1 MTVTLGTDRTTGR
14 QQATRRQVWTWRRV
28 LAALVATLVAV
39 ATLRTVTHADQLFT
53 SGTLRAAVAAAVPI
67 GLAGLGGL
75 WSERSGVINIG
86 LEGMMILG
94 TWGAGY
100 GGYLWGP
107 WGAVALG
114 VLCGALGGLLHA
126 LATVSFGVDHIVS
139 GVAINIIALGAAQY
153 LAALTFTGLPNAG
166 PTQSPPIP
174 NTPVITLPGISDAAL
189 WLEGK
194 GWFGLSELGA
204 LVAAVTQD
212 VNALTLVA
220 IGLLVLTSYVLWRT
234 SFGLRLRSCGEN
246 PVAAESLGLDVY
258 RYKYV
263 AITVSGAMAGL
274 GGAFLAIV
282 SSGIYRD
289 GQTGGRGYIGLAS
302 MIFGNWRPGGVVA
315 GAGLF
320 GYTETVGLRSGPTS
334 VHALLLLLGLALLV
348 VAVWQLFRRRPM
360 VSGAAMAVGLAVL
373 WIYLVTD
380 TVPAEFTSLT
390 PYLTTL
396 LVLSLAAQRL
406 RPPAA
411 IGQRYRRGE
420 AV

>member
-1 MTVTLGTDRTTGR
+1 MSLAVQERPT
-14 QQATRRQVWTWRRV
+14 AAPARRLWTWPRV
-28 LAALVATLVAV
+28 LVAAAVTLVAI
-39 ATLRTVTHADQLFT
+39 AALRAVTGADQIFT
-53 SGTLRAAVAAAVPI
+53 SGTLRTAVAAAVPI

-100 GGYLWGP
+100 GGWLWGP
-107 WGAVALG
+107 WGAVGLG
-114 VLCGALGGLLHA
+114 VVCGALGGLLHA
-126 LATVSFGVDHIVS
+126 MATVSFGVDHIVS

-153 LAALTFTGLPNAG
+153 LAALTFTGLPQAG

-174 NTPVITLPGISDAAL
+174 NVPVVTIPGISDAAA
-189 WLEGK
+189 WLEGHE
-194 GWFGLSELGA
+194 WFALSELGA
-204 LVAAVTQD
+204 LVAAVTRS
-212 VNALTLVA
+212 VSSLTLIT
-220 IGLLVLTSYVLWRT
+220 IGLFVLTSYLLWRT

-246 PVAAESLGLDVY
+246 PVAAESLGINVY
-258 RYKYV
+258 RYKYA
-263 AITVSGAMAGL
+263 AITVSGALAGL

-282 SSGIYRD
+282 ASGIYRD

-302 MIFGNWRPGGVVA
+302 MIFGNWRPSGVA
-315 GAGLF
+315 TGAGLF
-320 GYTETVGLRSGPTS
+320 GYTETLGLRSGPTS
-334 VHALLLLLGLALLV
+334 VHALLLLLAVALAALSL
-348 VAVWQLFRRRPM
+348 WQLRQRRP
-360 VSGAAMAVGLAVL
+360 VTSGVAMAIGLLVL

-406 RPPAA
+406 RPPAG
-411 IGQRYRRGE
+411 IGGRYRRGE

>member
-1 MTVTLGTDRTTGR
+1 MSLAVQERPT
-14 QQATRRQVWTWRRV
+14 AAPARRLWTWPRV
-28 LAALVATLVAV
+28 LVAAAVTLVAI
-39 ATLRTVTHADQLFT
+39 AALRAVTGADQIFT
-53 SGTLRAAVAAAVPI
+53 SGTLRTAVAAAVPI

-100 GGYLWGP
+100 GGWLWGP
-107 WGAVALG
+107 WGAVGLG
-114 VLCGALGGLLHA
+114 VVCGALGGLLHA
-126 LATVSFGVDHIVS
+126 MATVSFGVDHIVS

-153 LAALTFTGLPNAG
+153 LAALTFTGLPQAG

-174 NTPVITLPGISDAAL
+174 NVPVVTIPGISDAAA
-189 WLEGK
+189 WLEGQE
-194 GWFGLSELGA
+194 WFALSELGA
-204 LVAAVTQD
+204 LVAAVTRS
-212 VNALTLVA
+212 VSSLTLIT
-220 IGLLVLTSYVLWRT
+220 IGLFVLTSYLLWRT

-246 PVAAESLGLDVY
+246 PVAAESLGINVY
-258 RYKYV
+258 RYKYA
-263 AITVSGAMAGL
+263 AITVSGALAGL

-282 SSGIYRD
+282 ASGIYRD

-302 MIFGNWRPGGVVA
+302 MIFGNWRPSGVA
-315 GAGLF
+315 TGAGLF
-320 GYTETVGLRSGPTS
+320 GYTETLGLRSGPTS
-334 VHALLLLLGLALLV
+334 VHALLLLLAVALAALSL
-348 VAVWQLFRRRPM
+348 WQLRQRRP
-360 VSGAAMAVGLAVL
+360 VTSGVAMAIGLLVL

-406 RPPAA
+406 RPPAG
-411 IGQRYRRGE
+411 IGGRYRRGE

>member
-1 MTVTLGTDRTTGR
+1 MTVITT
-14 QQATRRQVWTWRRV
+14 QTRPVAAGGPAWTWPRAL
-28 LAALVATLVAV
+28 LALAVTLVAV
-39 ATLRTVTHADQLFT
+39 AALRAVTGAEQIFT
-53 SGTLRAAVAAAVPI
+53 SGTLITAVAAAVPI

-100 GGYLWGP
+100 GGYVWGA

-114 VLCGALGGLLHA
+114 AVCGALGGLLHA

-153 LAALTFTGLPNAG
+153 LAALTFTGLPQAG

-174 NTPVITLPGISDAAL
+174 ALPSITVPGISDAAL
-189 WLEGK
+189 WLEQQ

-204 LVAAVTQD
+204 LVAALTTS

-220 IGLLVLTSYVLWRT
+220 AALFVATAYLLWRT

-246 PVAAESLGLDVY
+246 PVAAESLGVNVY

-282 SSGIYRD
+282 AAGIYRD
-289 GQTGGRGYIGLAS
+289 GQTAGRGYIGLAS
-302 MIFGNWRPGGVVA
+302 MIFGNWRPSGVVT

-320 GYTETVGLRSGPTS
+320 GYTETLGLRSGPAS
-334 VHALLLLLGLALLV
+334 VHALLLLLGLSLVAIAIWQATRRRLAVSGVAMAIGLV
-348 VAVWQLFRRRPM
+348 VVW
-360 VSGAAMAVGLAVL
+360 V
-373 WIYLVTD
+373 YLLTD
-380 TVPAEFTSLT
+380 VVAAEFTSLT
-390 PYLTTL
+390 PYITTL

-406 RPPAA
+406 RPPAM
-411 IGQRYRRGE
+411 IGSRYRRGE

>member
-1 MTVTLGTDRTTGR
+1 MTVTPTISSTPSQSEARF
-14 QQATRRQVWTWRRV
+14 WTWPKV
-28 LAALVATLVAV
+28 LLAILATVVAV
-39 ATLRTVTHADQLFT
+39 AALRAVTGAEQIFT

-100 GGYLWGP
+100 GGYVWGA
-107 WGAVALG
+107 WGAVVLG
-114 VLCGALGGLLHA
+114 LVCGALGGLLHA
-126 LATVSFGVDHIVS
+126 MATVTFGVDHIVS

-153 LAALTFTGLPNAG
+153 LAALTFTGLPQAG

-174 NTPVITLPGISDAAL
+174 PLPNVTVPGLSDAAQ
-189 WLEGK
+189 WLEGREL
-194 GWFGLSELGA
+194 FGVSEIGA
-204 LVAAVTQD
+204 LLVAVTTGL
-212 VNALTLVA
+212 NALTVIA
-220 IGLLVLTSYVLWRT
+220 IVLFVLTAYLLWRT
-234 SFGLRLRSCGEN
+234 PFGLRLRSCGEN
-246 PVAAESLGLDVY
+246 PVAAESLGINVY

-263 AITVSGAMAGL
+263 AITVSGALAGL

-282 SSGIYRD
+282 AAGIYRD

-302 MIFGNWRPGGVVA
+302 MIFGNWRPSGVVT

-320 GYTETVGLRSGPTS
+320 GYTETLGLRSGPAS
-334 VHALLLLLGLALLV
+334 VHALLLLLGLALV
-348 VAVWQLFRRRPM
+348 VIAIWQVTRGRFV
-360 VSGAAMAVGLAVL
+360 VSGIAMAVGLLVV

-380 TVPAEFTSLT
+380 VVPPEFTSLT
-390 PYLTTL
+390 PYITTL

-406 RPPAA
+406 RPPA
-411 IGQRYRRGE
+411 GVGSRYRRGE

>member
-1 MTVTLGTDRTTGR
+1 MTVITAQT
-14 QQATRRQVWTWRRV
+14 RQVARRGPAWTWPRV
-28 LAALVATLVAV
+28 LLALAVTLVAV
-39 ATLRTVTHADQLFT
+39 AALRAVTGAEQIFT
-53 SGTLRAAVAAAVPI
+53 SGTLRTAVAAAVPI

-100 GGYLWGP
+100 GGYVWGA

-114 VLCGALGGLLHA
+114 AFCGALGGLLHA

-153 LAALTFTGLPNAG
+153 LAALTFTGLPQAG

-174 NTPVITLPGISDAAL
+174 ALPSITVPGVSDAAL
-189 WLEGK
+189 WLEQQ

-204 LVAAVTQD
+204 LVAALTTS

-220 IGLLVLTSYVLWRT
+220 AALFVATAYLLWRT

-246 PVAAESLGLDVY
+246 PVAAESLGVNVY

-282 SSGIYRD
+282 AAGIYRD

-302 MIFGNWRPGGVVA
+302 MIFGNWRPSGVVT

-320 GYTETVGLRSGPTS
+320 GYTETLGLRSGPTS
-334 VHALLLLLGLALLV
+334 VHALLLLLSVALALL
-348 VAVWQLFRRRPM
+348 AGWQLYQRRP
-360 VSGAAMAVGLAVL
+360 VTSGVAMAIALLVL

-380 TVPAEFTSLT
+380 TVPGEFTSLT

-406 RPPAA
+406 RPPAG
-411 IGQRYRRGE
+411 IGGRYRRGE

>member
-1 MTVTLGTDRTTGR
+1 MTVALDTERTTAAPP
-14 QQATRRQVWTWRRV
+14 ATRRKVWTWPRV
-28 LAALVATLVAV
+28 LLALVAGLVAV
-39 ATLRTVTHADQLFT
+39 AALRTVTDADQLFT

-67 GLAGLGGL
+67 GLAGLGGV

-107 WGAVALG
+107 WGAVVLG

-126 LATVSFGVDHIVS
+126 LATVTFGVDHIVS

-153 LAALTFTGLPNAG
+153 LAALTFTGLPQGG

-174 NTPVITLPGISDAAL
+174 NTPVITLPGISDGAL

-220 IGLLVLTSYVLWRT
+220 IGLFALTSYVLWRT

-246 PVAAESLGLDVY
+246 PVAAESLGISVY

-263 AITVSGAMAGL
+263 AITISGAMAGL

-302 MIFGNWRPGGVVA
+302 MIFGNWRPSGVLT

-334 VHALLLLLGLALLV
+334 VHALLLLLGLALIV
-348 VAVWQLFRRRPM
+348 VAVWQLFQRRLV
-360 VSGAAMAVGLAVL
+360 VSGIAMAIGLAVL
-373 WIYLVTD
+373 WIFLVTD
-380 TVPAEFTSLT
+380 AVPAEFTSLT

>member
-1 MTVTLGTDRTTGR
+1 MSLAVQEAPT
-14 QQATRRQVWTWRRV
+14 AAPARRLWTWPRV
-28 LAALVATLVAV
+28 LAAAAVMLVAV
-39 ATLRTVTHADQLFT
+39 AALRAVTGADQVFT
-53 SGTLRAAVAAAVPI
+53 SGTLRTAVAAAVPI

-107 WGAVALG
+107 WGAVGLG
-114 VLCGALGGLLHA
+114 VVCGALGGLLHA

-153 LAALTFTGLPNAG
+153 LAALTFTGLPQAG

-174 NTPVITLPGISDAAL
+174 NVPVVTIPGLSDAGA
-189 WLEGK
+189 WLEQQQ
-194 GWFGLSELGA
+194 WFALSELGA
-204 LVAAVTQD
+204 LLAAVTRS
-212 VNALTLVA
+212 VSSLTLIT
-220 IGLLVLTSYVLWRT
+220 IGLFVLTAYLLWRT
-234 SFGLRLRSCGEN
+234 PFGLRLRSCGEN
-246 PVAAESLGLDVY
+246 PVAAESLGLNVY
-258 RYKYV
+258 RYKYA
-263 AITVSGAMAGL
+263 AITVSGALAGL

-282 SSGIYRD
+282 ASGIYRD

-302 MIFGNWRPGGVVA
+302 MIFGNWRPSGVVT

-320 GYTETVGLRSGPTS
+320 GYTETLGLRSGPTS
-334 VHALLLLLGLALLV
+334 VHALLLLLAVALAALSLWRLRQRRVVASAVAMALGLLV
-348 VAVWQLFRRRPM
+348 
-360 VSGAAMAVGLAVL
+360 L
-373 WIYLVTD
+373 WTYLVTD

-406 RPPAA
+406 RPPAG
-411 IGQRYRRGE
+411 IGGRYRRGE

>member
-1 MTVTLGTDRTTGR
+1 MSLAVQELPTAAPV
-14 QQATRRQVWTWRRV
+14 RRRWTWPRV
-28 LAALVATLVAV
+28 LVAAAVMLVAV
-39 ATLRTVTHADQLFT
+39 AALRAVTGADQIFT
-53 SGTLRAAVAAAVPI
+53 SGTLRTAVAAAVPI

-100 GGYLWGP
+100 GGWLWGP
-107 WGAVALG
+107 WGAVGLG
-114 VLCGALGGLLHA
+114 VVCGALGGLLHA

-153 LAALTFTGLPNAG
+153 LAALTFTGLPQAG

-174 NTPVITLPGISDAAL
+174 NVPVVTIPGVSDAAA
-189 WLEGK
+189 WLESQE
-194 GWFGLSELGA
+194 WFALSELGA
-204 LVAAVTQD
+204 LVAAVTRS
-212 VNALTLVA
+212 VSSLTLISV
-220 IGLLVLTSYVLWRT
+220 GLFVLTSYLLWRT

-246 PVAAESLGLDVY
+246 PVAAESLGVNVY

-263 AITVSGAMAGL
+263 AITVSGALAGL

-282 SSGIYRD
+282 ASGIYRD

-302 MIFGNWRPGGVVA
+302 MIFGNWRPSGVVT

-320 GYTETVGLRSGPTS
+320 GYTETLGLRSGPTS
-334 VHALLLLLGLALLV
+334 VHALLLLLAVALAALSLWQLRQRRPVASGVAMALGLLV
-348 VAVWQLFRRRPM
+348 
-360 VSGAAMAVGLAVL
+360 L
-373 WIYLVTD
+373 WTYLVTD

-396 LVLSLAAQRL
+396 LVLSLASQRL
-406 RPPAA
+406 RPPAG
-411 IGQRYRRGE
+411 IGGRYRRGE

>member
-1 MTVTLGTDRTTGR
+1 MTVITT
-14 QQATRRQVWTWRRV
+14 QARQVAARGPAWTWPRV
-28 LAALVATLVAV
+28 LLALTVTLVAV
-39 ATLRTVTHADQLFT
+39 AALRAVTGAEQIFT
-53 SGTLRAAVAAAVPI
+53 SGTLRTAVAAAVPI

-100 GGYLWGP
+100 GGYVWGA
-107 WGAVALG
+107 WGAVVLG
-114 VLCGALGGLLHA
+114 AFCGALGGLLHA

-153 LAALTFTGLPNAG
+153 LAALTFTGLPQAG

-174 NTPVITLPGISDAAL
+174 ALPSITVPGVSDAAL
-189 WLEGK
+189 WLEQQ
-194 GWFGLSELGA
+194 GWFALSELGA
-204 LVAAVTQD
+204 LVAALTSGVS
-212 VNALTLVA
+212 ALTVVVIALFVA
-220 IGLLVLTSYVLWRT
+220 TSYLLWRT
-234 SFGLRLRSCGEN
+234 PFGLRLRSCGEN
-246 PVAAESLGLDVY
+246 PVAAESLGLNVY

-282 SSGIYRD
+282 AAGIYRD

-302 MIFGNWRPGGVVA
+302 MIFGNWRPSGVVT

-320 GYTETVGLRSGPTS
+320 GYTETLGLRSGPTS
-334 VHALLLLLGLALLV
+334 VHALLLLLAVGLALL
-348 VAVWQLFRRRPM
+348 AGWQLYRRR
-360 VSGAAMAVGLAVL
+360 VVTSGVAMAIALLVL

-406 RPPAA
+406 RPPAG
-411 IGQRYRRGE
+411 IGGRYRRGE

>member
-1 MTVTLGTDRTTGR
+1 VSVTPTL
-14 QQATRRQVWTWRRV
+14 TRAPAPTSRRSWTWPWV
-28 LAALVATLVAV
+28 LGAIAASLVAV
-39 ATLRTVTHADQLFT
+39 AALRAFTGAEQIFT
-53 SGTLRAAVAAAVPI
+53 SGTLRTAVAAAVPI

-100 GGYLWGP
+100 GGYVGGA

-114 VLCGALGGLLHA
+114 VVCGALGGLLHA
-126 LATVSFGVDHIVS
+126 MATVTFGVDHIVS
-139 GVAINIIALGAAQY
+139 GVAINIIALGVAQY
-153 LAALTFTGLPNAG
+153 LAALTFTGLPQAG

-174 NTPVITLPGISDAAL
+174 PLPNVTVPGISDAAL
-189 WLEGK
+189 WLEATN
-194 GWFGLSELGA
+194 WFGLSELGA
-204 LVAAVTQD
+204 LVAAVTTG
-212 VNALTLVA
+212 VSALTVITL
-220 IGLLVLTSYVLWRT
+220 GLFVLTAYLLWRT

-246 PVAAESLGLDVY
+246 PVAAESLGVNVY
-258 RYKYV
+258 VYKYC
-263 AITVSGAMAGL
+263 AITVSGALAGM

-282 SSGIYRD
+282 AAGIYRD

-302 MIFGNWRPGGVVA
+302 MIFGNWRPSGVVG

-320 GYTETVGLRSGPTS
+320 GYTETLGLRSGPAS
-334 VHALLLLLGLALLV
+334 VHALLLLLGLALV
-348 VAVWQLFRRRPM
+348 AIAVWQVTRQRFVTAGVSM
-360 VSGAAMAVGLAVL
+360 VLGL
-373 WIYLVTD
+373 LVVWYYVATD
-380 TVPAEFTSLT
+380 AIPNEFTSLT
-390 PYLTTL
+390 PYVTTL

-411 IGQRYRRGE
+411 IGSRYRRGE